1 MTRPLRHFVT
11 PPPNPSDLGEEGRA
25 GAGRREGGGGR
36 AQTSEFLK
44 NSEVYL
50 EAASAR
56 ARAGLLGEGLRVAKH
71 PRSIAKGVA
80 SPKPVQT
87 LCFTS
92 NQRNS
97 PVGVS
102 HSTRAA
108 STWEPRGPRSTAWAN
123 SSSAARSP
131 SASVSTWS

>member
-25 GAGRREGGGGR
+25 GAGRREGGGGH
-36 AQTSEFLK
+36 AQTSEFFK

-56 ARAGLLGEGLRVAKH
+56 ARAGEELR
-71 PRSIAKGVA
+71 VA

-108 STWEPRGPRSTAWAN
+108 STWEARGPRATAWAN